1 VGEEVVLKRLRP
13 LLGTFVEVGAQAPD
27 RSTGET
33 ALDVAFE
40 VIDQVHQR
48 LSFQSPHSELTRL
61 NRSAGEPV
69 ALHRSS
75 LRLLHLALRMMRA
88 SGGLFNITVGG
99 ALVQAG
105 RLPDHGGPAA
115 LAWGRADD
123 VCLGADHAQLRR
135 PVRLTL
141 DGVAK
146 GYAVD
151 LALQA
156 LRRHGLHTGWVNAG
170 GDLRVMGD
178 LVLPV
183 HRRGADRRLEPLGGL
198 RQAALASSWVQS
210 PDVDPDP
217 DFPAC
222 LVSSQGRRPA
232 QGVLTV
238 MARTAWRADALTKV
252 AALTPAAQ
260 RSAVIARL
268 GGSLLTPPSN
278 HAAPLAPAEGL
289 TA

>member
-1 VGEEVVLKRLRP
+1 MLKRLRP
-13 LLGTFVEVGAQAPD
+13 LLGTFVEVGVHTPD
-27 RSTGET
+27 RSTGEA
-33 ALDVAFE
+33 ALAAAFE

-75 LRLLHLALRMMRA
+75 LRLLRLALRMMRA
-88 SGGLFNITVGG
+88 SGGLFNITVAG
-99 ALVQAG
+99 ALVHAG
-105 RLPDHGGPAA
+105 RLPDHGGPVA
-115 LAWGRADD
+115 LPWGQADD
-123 VCLGADHAQLRR
+123 VCLGHEHARLRR

-156 LRRHGLHTGWVNAG
+156 LCQHGLHTGYVNAG
-170 GDLRVMGD
+170 GDLRVMGE

-183 HRRGADRRLEPLGGL
+183 HRRSADRGLEPLGGL
-198 RQAALASSWVQS
+198 HQAAMASSWVQS
-210 PDVDPDP
+210 PADEPDP

-222 LVSSQGRRPA
+222 LVSSQGRPPA

-268 GGSLLTPPSN
+268 GGILLAPPT
-278 HAAPLAPAEGL
+278 HRAVRWAPAEAL